1 MDAMEFAME
10 IQGKDTEE
18 LNSMRSDIFDYLI
31 GLGADPNQIL
41 TLSAIDIEL
50 TVRDMK
56 QKIEKD
62 LGLA

>member
-1 MDAMEFAME
+1 MDTMEFAME
-10 IQGKDTEE
+10 IRGKDTKE

-41 TLSAIDIEL
+41 TLSTIDIEL
-50 TVRDMK
+50 TVRDLERK
-56 QKIEKD
+56 LTER

>member
-1 MDAMEFAME
+1 MDTMEFVME
-10 IQGKDTEE
+10 IRGKDTEE

-41 TLSAIDIEL
+41 TLSAIDMEL
-50 TVRDMK
+50 AIRDFNQQFK
-56 QKIEKD
+56 ES

>member
-1 MDAMEFAME
+1 MEFAME
-10 IQGKDTEE
+10 IRGKDTEE

-50 TVRDMK
+50 TVRDLE
-56 QKIEKD
+56 QKLTER

>member
-1 MDAMEFAME
+1 MGTMEFVME
-10 IQGKDTEE
+10 IRGKDTEE
-18 LNSMRSDIFDYLI
+18 LNSMRSDIFDYLL

-41 TLSAIDIEL
+41 TLSVIDMEL
-50 TVRDMK
+50 TARDMK